1 MSQTHYPTTVRYR
14 DLPPKAKL
22 LRLEVANDLLR
33 QFQYWRGD
41 VRLNAWQEGF
51 LANMVRRL
59 RETQGKCRISEKEW
73 VKIREIQVAMEADL
87 PDEMELY
94 EENFGEDDH
103 SSPC

>member
-1 MSQTHYPTTVRYR
+1 
-14 DLPPKAKL
+14 
-22 LRLEVANDLLR
+22 
-33 QFQYWRGD
+33 
-41 VRLNAWQEGF
+41 
-51 LANMVRRL
+51 MVRRL

-103 SSPC
+103 SSPCSPELCRPPCCD

>member
-1 MSQTHYPTTVRYR
+1 MSQTHDPTTVRYR
-14 DLPPKAKL
+14 DLPPQAKL

-41 VRLNAWQEGF
+41 ARLNAWQEGF

-59 RETQGKCRISEKEW
+59 RETHGKCRISEKEW

-94 EENFGEDDH
+94 EESFGED
-103 SSPC
+103 